1 MSFLFAKHYT
11 VEEARALLPDIRQW
25 LGQIAALKE
34 QLAKLDLRLTGFG
47 SGNDVGGET
56 VNESIK
62 LQMDLRAALRQ
73 FVVREIQIKD
83 VDRGLID
90 FPALRNGNEI
100 FLCWEKDE
108 EDIQHWHD
116 LESGYSGREPL

>member
-1 MSFLFAKHYT
+1 M
-11 VEEARALLPDIRQW
+11 LPDIRRW
-25 LGQIAALKE
+25 LEQIAAINE
-34 QLAKLDLRLTGFG
+34 QLAKLDLRLSGLAG

-56 VNESIK
+56 VNASVK
-62 LQMDLRAALRQ
+62 LQADSQAVFRQ
-73 FVVREIQIKD
+73 FAIREIQIKN

-90 FPALRNGNEI
+90 FPALRNGKEI